1 MDITS
6 FVLQGR
12 DQALLYGDHATYHGQ
27 LTKRLLSSRK
37 KLGIVTKNRG
47 KFRKQEPITPEDIS
61 ANNEYVHLLLLTSER
76 AWAQAMSIK
85 ASHTAAQKEI
95 AGRARSH
102 IISRLQKAAKTAQ
115 TLVDALSSAATTGAS
130 SRDVLETRAY
140 TALMRG
146 AMFFEKRDW
155 ELCLQNYSVARVIY
169 CALASTGSGDL
180 FKDLLSDTID
190 PSIRFAAY
198 QMKTPRT
205 VPISTIAKQAFPR
218 SDASLVQEVDSL
230 DPRLLAEGDA
240 AAKLGDRAENAP
252 RTITWRGREVQ
263 IEDAQIALAWASVE
277 AAKVNLANNLTQFS
291 PQDPQPHEMAAKYDE
306 ILMATQDAVDATK
319 QAIDEL
325 DAEGVPQS
333 DSRMQSLQITRTAVN
348 YEMISW
354 RIGRNRVLTGPHD
367 GGPIDYTVPRR
378 RKAKAKAKVA
388 QEGDAAADQQANR
401 PRELP
406 LSKKLAKLRERFAL
420 YDGTLQNL
428 QSIKELPGIAAD
440 QELAARIN
448 GYEKYFEALKCFSIA
463 RSHALGGTA
472 VNALAL
478 INHAHTLL
486 QDAYPDAAP
495 LEKDATIS
503 DHHPLNV
510 DVHPT
515 AISFL
520 LKLLQ
525 RELLRYRAIVH
536 LHNLRKAERE
546 AAKKVP
552 QPSLLETLDTYPTYI
567 NPRNLVE
574 WPPKLALIPQKP
586 IFLDVAWNYI
596 DYPGRRKHVPEDEE
610 EQGQEEVVEAEEE
623 KKEPEKVSQEP
634 PKKRGWFGFGR

>member
-12 DQALLYGDHATYHGQ
+12 DQALLYGDYATYHGQ

-47 KFRKQEPITPEDIS
+47 KFHKREPITSDDIA
-61 ANNEYVHLLLLTSER
+61 ANNEHVHLLLLTSER

-85 ASHTAAQKEI
+85 ASHTAALKEI
-95 AGRARSH
+95 TGRARSH

-146 AMFFEKRDW
+146 AMSFEKRDW

-169 CALASTGSGDL
+169 CALAGTGSGDL
-180 FKDLLSDTID
+180 FKDLLSDTVD

-205 VPISTIAKQAFPR
+205 VPISTISKQVFPR

-230 DPRLLAEGDA
+230 DPRVLVEGDA
-240 AAKLGDRAENAP
+240 ATKFGDRAENAP

-263 IEDAQIALAWASVE
+263 IEEAQIALAWASVE
-277 AAKVNLANNLTQFS
+277 AAKVNLANNLAHFS
-291 PQDPQPHEMAAKYDE
+291 PQDPQPHEMAAKYEE

-348 YEMISW
+348 YETISW

-448 GYEKYFEALKCFSIA
+448 GYEKCFSIA

-486 QDAYPDAAP
+486 QNAYPDAAP
-495 LEKDATIS
+495 LEKDTTTS
-503 DHHPLNV
+503 DHYPLNV

-515 AISFL
+515 AIFFL

-525 RELLRYRAIVH
+525 GELLRYRAIVH

-610 EQGQEEVVEAEEE
+610 EE
-623 KKEPEKVSQEP
+623 KEKEPEKVGQEP